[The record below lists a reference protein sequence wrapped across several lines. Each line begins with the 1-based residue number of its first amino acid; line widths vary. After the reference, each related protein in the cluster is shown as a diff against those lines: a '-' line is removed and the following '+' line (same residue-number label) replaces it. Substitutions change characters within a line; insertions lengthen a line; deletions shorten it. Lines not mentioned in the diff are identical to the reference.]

1 MIVFIVFCAVHGLK
15 DMRNQ
20 LYTSRV
26 GGLEVLVNNGNKI
39 EGAKLVELWQY
50 YLEMKVDIEMHVHIA
65 QDDKKGCCN

>member
-50 YLEMKVDIEMHVHIA
+50 YLEMKVDI
-65 QDDKKGCCN
+65 